1 METKDILSQ
10 YQKHKINKYKY
21 IQCKKIY
28 VAEGTTEKIK
38 TLGSERER
46 IYIMLIIYE
55 EFIST
60 SVKSFYKSNNVEKA
74 AEGE

>member
-28 VAEGTTEKIK
+28 VAEDNTEKIK

-46 IYIMLIIYE
+46 IYI
-55 EFIST
+55 
-60 SVKSFYKSNNVEKA
+60 
-74 AEGE
+74 